1 VNPYALPF
9 LMSFVPLILLGL
21 AIILQNPSNRLYQIV
36 CAFCIGN
43 ALVAGTG
50 GMLHLAASREQAV
63 FWNRLPYLLNCVTY
77 WLFLQYTLIIS
88 GGEARMGERFFFLP
102 VRVHYWLT
110 IGVLALVFGLV
121 GLSDTIVAA
130 PVHNPVTGWEH
141 GYGPLHREVIFANVY
156 LLVLLLFILQRGI
169 KTSPD
174 PILRRA
180 RIISMA
186 AIGVAQSWVIVTG
199 LVLPDFF
206 GVPTHSFAAIAWLV
220 LCFLLIYG
228 LMRQQWETIHEFSA
242 NLEEKV
248 AMRTEELARAKNNLE
263 EVQAQI
269 SKYLDPHVVE
279 KIFAGELSAELTSRR
294 ARLTMFFSD
303 IKDFT
308 QFTDASDPEE
318 VARLLNEYLGEMAMI
333 VRRWGG
339 TIPQFTGDSIYAIF
353 GAPDSRGAREDALAA
368 VRMALEMQSHM
379 EHLRRK
385 WWNEGIQFPFQI
397 RCGIHSGMANVGNYG
412 SEGFMEFSAI
422 GLNVNLASRL
432 EHICQP
438 GQVYV
443 SHATWALVKDE
454 IPCEE
459 VGAIEVKGFHYPIQV
474 YRVMPRP

>member
-21 AIILQNPSNRLYQIV
+21 AIILQNPRSRLYQIV

-43 ALVAGTG
+43 ALVAGAG
-50 GMLHLAASREQAV
+50 GMLHLAASREQAI
-63 FWNRLPYLLNCVTY
+63 FWNRLPYLLNCITY
-77 WLFLQYTLIIS
+77 WLFLQYTMIIS
-88 GGEARMGERFFFLP
+88 GGEARMGERFMFLP
-102 VRVHYWLT
+102 IRLHYWLT
-110 IGVLALVFGLV
+110 IGVLALVFALV
-121 GLSDTIVAA
+121 GLSDLVVAT
-130 PVHNPVTGWEH
+130 PTHNSITGWEH
-141 GYGPLHREVIFANVY
+141 GYGPFHRVVIILNIYF
-156 LLVLLLFILQRGI
+156 LMLLLFVLLRGI
-169 KTSPD
+169 KTSSD
-174 PILRRA
+174 PIQHRA
-180 RIISMA
+180 RIIYTV

-199 LVLPDFF
+199 LILPDLF

-248 AMRTEELARAKNNLE
+248 AVRTEELAQAKNNLE
-263 EVQAQI
+263 QVQVQI
-269 SKYLDPHVVE
+269 SKYLDPNVVE
-279 KIFAGELSAELTSRR
+279 KIFAGELTAELTSRR

-318 VARLLNEYLGEMAMI
+318 VARLLNEYLGEMSRV

-339 TIPQFTGDSIYAIF
+339 TIPQFTGDSVYAIF
-353 GAPDSRGAREDALAA
+353 GAPDSRGAREDALSA
-368 VRMALEMQSHM
+368 VRMAMEMQNHM
-379 EHLRRK
+379 SFLRRK
-385 WWNEGIQFPFQI
+385 WWNEGIQFPFHI

-438 GQVYV
+438 SQIYI

-454 IPCEE
+454 IPCDE

-474 YRVMPRP
+474 YQVAQSP

>member
-1 VNPYALPF
+1 
-9 LMSFVPLILLGL
+9 
-21 AIILQNPSNRLYQIV
+21 
-36 CAFCIGN
+36 
-43 ALVAGTG
+43 
-50 GMLHLAASREQAV
+50 MLHLAASREQAV
-63 FWNRLPYLLNCVTY
+63 FWNRLPYLLNCATY

-88 GGEARMGERFFFLP
+88 GGEARMGERFLFMPIRL
-102 VRVHYWLT
+102 HYWLT

-121 GLSDTIVAA
+121 GLSDLVVAA
-130 PVHNPVTGWEH
+130 PVYNPVTGWEH
-141 GYGPLHREVIFANVY
+141 GYGPLHREIIFANVY

-180 RIISMA
+180 RIIATA

-248 AMRTEELARAKNNLE
+248 AMRTAELARAKSNLE
-263 EVQAQI
+263 EVQEQI

-279 KIFAGELSAELTSRR
+279 KIFSGSSAQSSPPGRPALPCSFPTSRISPSSPTPPTPKR
-294 ARLTMFFSD
+294 WPACSTSTWARW
-303 IKDFT
+303 
-308 QFTDASDPEE
+308 
-318 VARLLNEYLGEMAMI
+318 
-333 VRRWGG
+333 RR
-339 TIPQFTGDSIYAIF
+339 SY
-353 GAPDSRGAREDALAA
+353 GAGAAPSPVHRRFHLRHIRGPGQPGAREDALAA

-379 EHLRRK
+379 QHLRRK

-397 RCGIHSGMANVGNYG
+397 RCGIHSGMANVGNCG

-432 EHICQP
+432 EHICRP
-438 GQVYV
+438 GQIYV